1 MMEIWMIVV
10 RGRSCIEEVL
20 LQVEVKNDVEGIG
33 VGIGE
38 ESCKVIGEVIDMV
51 SCMEGFRVS
60 DVRIG

>member
-1 MMEIWMIVV
+1 M
-10 RGRSCIEEVL
+10 VL
-20 LQVEVKNDVEGIG
+20 RQVEVKNDVEGIG